1 MKNTSSLEDIIRNFQ
16 EKAVDNTKTE
26 LIIFRRKVLESAFR
40 GIQRPTFKLNS
51 RIYVK
56 FSGEIGQDHG
66 GPRRE
71 FFRLAL
77 KELEIRIF
85 TYNVQL
91 LEENK
96 YVIAGRLVALSFAQ
110 EGPSPRYFNE
120 VLFDLMVGGKVNIL
134 EDLREKLG
142 GIFPEKMIEITEQM
156 IGISTDI
163 QREKF
168 LIDHGDWIAAHGGIP
183 NVWQI

>member
-1 MKNTSSLEDIIRNFQ
+1 MWAKGNCMLWCPHSSSHLASSQDYIDIVDSEDEELERAIHESIREFEQKKTSPVKNTSSLEDIIRNFQ

-71 FFRLAL
+71 FFSFEFFAWVPSFVFLYHLSYMHLLSCAIFRLP
-77 KELEIRIF
+77 E
-85 TYNVQL
+85 
-91 LEENK
+91 
-96 YVIAGRLVALSFAQ
+96 S
-110 EGPSPRYFNE
+110 
-120 VLFDLMVGGKVNIL
+120 
-134 EDLREKLG
+134 LR
-142 GIFPEKMIEITEQM
+142 
-156 IGISTDI
+156 
-163 QREKF
+163 
-168 LIDHGDWIAAHGGIP
+168 
-183 NVWQI
+183 